1 MNEQKNRKYTL
12 NIIPDKEGEEFT
24 HSSCDCKDC
33 MLMHM
38 AQIEWDT
45 FKPETNLQKRMKK
58 VVSKLEKDIE
68 NRKKN
73 IK

>member
-1 MNEQKNRKYTL
+1 MNEEKNRKYTL
-12 NIIPDKEGEEFT
+12 SIIPDKEGGEFT
-24 HSSCDCKDC
+24 RSSCECKDC

-45 FKPETNLQKRMKK
+45 FKIETNLQKRMKK

-68 NRKKN
+68 NRKKHV
-73 IK
+73 K

>member
-1 MNEQKNRKYTL
+1 MNEEKNRKYTL

-24 HSSCDCKDC
+24 HSLCECKDC
-33 MLMHM
+33 MLMNM

-68 NRKKN
+68 NRKRN